1 MLKLWSILQRQLTNS
16 CKFFPPQKSF
26 QGESCWND
34 RNAAPGYGSSLWRLT
49 GKGENKQ
56 IREIKRGLQGSS
68 ALGMALEWCSTVSP
82 HRSVPLLLLLYG
94 FRWMLEEKIASV
106 QFSPW
111 TSLKLQ
117 LLPAALSVRVQKGSP
132 AQAEAVCES
141 RAAAELRSEMP
152 QFTSSPFPLIAR
164 LKLA

>member
-34 RNAAPGYGSSLWRLT
+34 RNAAPGYGSSLWQLT

-56 IREIKRGLQGSS
+56 IREIKRSLRGSF
-68 ALGMALEWCSTVSP
+68 ALGMALEWCSAVP
-82 HRSVPLLLLLYG
+82 HSPLLLCSCCCTASG
-94 FRWMLEEKIASV
+94 ECWRRKASV

-111 TSLKLQ
+111 TSLKFQ
-117 LLPAALSVRVQKGSP
+117 LLSAALGVRVQKGSP
-132 AQAEAVCES
+132 AQTEAVWES
-141 RAAAELRSEMP
+141 RAAAQLRTQMP